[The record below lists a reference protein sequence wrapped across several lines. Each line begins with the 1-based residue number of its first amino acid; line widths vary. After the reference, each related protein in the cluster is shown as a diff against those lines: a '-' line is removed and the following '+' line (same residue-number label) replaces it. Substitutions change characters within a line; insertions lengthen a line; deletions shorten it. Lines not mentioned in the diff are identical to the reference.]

1 MVLPRALVR
10 LPASALPRRVIGL
23 ALVGLFALVVAAAA
37 SGGHGRASRP
47 GPTVNFLARC
57 TVDHLA
63 MDDPIVHF
71 GHPGASHDHTFF
83 GIRGVTAF
91 STVRTLRGHQTT
103 CTRKSDT
110 GAYWVPTLY
119 RDGRKV
125 ADAEAVAY
133 YTLGE
138 RTPVQ
143 PYPHG
148 LKIVAGDATATS
160 PQPLHVTWWTC
171 ATPGA
176 VRMSSS
182 IPTACAANDSSSRFF
197 RRGGARR
204 LRVSSFTCASLS
216 VGTAYTWIALITT
229 RIWPTASTGTVRA
242 AHPVLLPSLIL
253 IVTYPTVTHGRGV
266 TLASG
271 GEYSGHADFFNTWNQ
286 KALRQIVDACRDG
299 IPHCGRH

>member
-23 ALVGLFALVVAAAA
+23 APVGLFALVVAAAA

-71 GHPGASHDHTFF
+71 GHLGASHDHTFF

-125 ADAEAVAY
+125 AGAEAVAY

-171 ATPGA
+171 AAPGV

-182 IPTACAANDSSSRFF
+182 IPTACAANHSSSRFV
-197 RRGGARR
+197 RRGGAPLTGIQLHVRFPECWDGIH
-204 LRVSSFTCASLS
+204 LDSADHHSHMAYS
-216 VGTAYTWIALITT
+216 VDGNCP
-229 RIWPTASTGTVRA
+229 RG
-242 AHPVLLPSLIL
+242 HPVLLPSLIL

-286 KALRQIVDACRDG
+286 KALRQIVAACRDG